1 MLHWLIGGE
10 VNKEQAPSAIEE
22 VSDRAVL
29 TDLRVPNARYVDES
43 AEPAR
48 AAFARSAAL
57 PPNGT
62 SSAAMA
68 RWGASAAVGGSAAPI
83 HSQVARDVRLAR
95 RLVQTG
101 VDSAE

>member
-10 VNKEQAPSAIEE
+10 VNKEQAPSTIEE

-48 AAFARSAAL
+48 AAFA
-57 PPNGT
+57 
-62 SSAAMA
+62 
-68 RWGASAAVGGSAAPI
+68 
-83 HSQVARDVRLAR
+83 
-95 RLVQTG
+95 
-101 VDSAE
+101 